1 MKIAKGKKA
10 SPAKVVIYGHEGV
23 GKSTLASKF
32 PSPLFLDIE
41 GSTSRMDVARI
52 DEPCDSLDAFSSIMR
67 DLIASWPEEYKTL
80 VIDTG
85 DWLDQLVC
93 NKVFGTN
100 TQPTQVNDFGRSYV
114 VLENTWAKILDQLT
128 LLQSRQ
134 QVNVVITAHATL
146 RTVTNPE
153 TVGSYDHWEMK
164 CSKKGAAKLKEWSD
178 FLLFLNFKVTVQK
191 DGMRDKAQ
199 GGQRCV
205 ITSHTAWAD
214 AKSRESLPNEIILTP
229 NGAGERQLLA
239 AIFSNAPE
247 RLPSHD
253 NHPSPD
259 AQQPVLREPEA
270 VEEKPDFVCRRESLA
285 DEEPEE
291 DDHSNSP
298 RDLGAKPMTADKET
312 LMVKLQSLMSL
323 SGYSMADL
331 ELATAHPRISMRPKG
346 TPLRNFS
353 EDDLQRLVNG
363 WDRVSATIEKCKGEK
378 R

>member
-1 MKIAKGKKA
+1 MKILKGKKSSA
-10 SPAKVVIYGHEGV
+10 AKVVIYGHEGV

-52 DEPCDSLDAFSSIMR
+52 DEPCDSLEAFGAILR
-67 DLIASWPEEYKTL
+67 DLTASWPEGYSTL

-93 NKVFGTN
+93 NKVFGTT

-134 QVNVVITAHATL
+134 RVNVVITAHATL

-199 GGQRCV
+199 GGQRC
-205 ITSHTAWAD
+205 IIASHTAWAD

-239 AIFSNAPE
+239 AIFSNNPE

-259 AQQPVLREPEA
+259 VQQPVLREPEA
-270 VEEKPDFVCRRESLA
+270 VEEKPDLVCRRESLA
-285 DEEPEE
+285 ADKQEPP
-291 DDHSNSP
+291 SNSP
-298 RDLGAKPMTADKET
+298 QDLGAKPMTSDKEA
-312 LMVKLQSLMSL
+312 LMVKLQNLMSL

-331 ELATAHPRISMRPKG
+331 ELATAHPKISMRPKG

-353 EDDLQRLVNG
+353 ESDLERLVNG
-363 WDRVSATIEKCKGEK
+363 WANVSQTIEKCKGANK
-378 R
+378 

>member
-1 MKIAKGKKA
+1 MKILKGKKSSA
-10 SPAKVVIYGHEGV
+10 AKVVIYGHEGV

-52 DEPCDSLDAFSSIMR
+52 DDPCDSLEAFGAILR
-67 DLIASWPEEYKTL
+67 DLTASWPEGYSTL

-93 NKVFGTN
+93 NKVFGSS
-100 TQPTQVNDFGRSYV
+100 TQPTQVNDFGRSYI
-114 VLENTWAKILDQLT
+114 VLENTWSKILDQLT

-134 QVNVVITAHATL
+134 RVNVVITAHATL

-153 TVGSYDHWEMK
+153 AVGSYDHWEMK
-164 CSKKGAAKLKEWSD
+164 CSKKGAAKMKEWCD
-178 FLLFLNFKVTVQK
+178 FLLFLNYKVSVQK
-191 DGMRDKAQ
+191 DGDKHKAQ

-247 RLPSHD
+247 RLPETD
-253 NHPSPD
+253 RPKPLPD
-259 AQQPVLREPEA
+259 VDTEDKPAESER
-270 VEEKPDFVCRRESLA
+270 PDFVCRRESLA
-285 DEEPEE
+285 ADEPEPP
-291 DDHSNSP
+291 SNSP
-298 RDLGAKPMTADKET
+298 QDLGAKPMTSDKET
-312 LMVKLQSLMSL
+312 LMVKLQNLMSL

-331 ELATAHPRISMRPKG
+331 ELATAHPKISMRPKG

-353 EDDLQRLVNG
+353 ESDLERLVNG
-363 WDRVSATIEKCKGEK
+363 WVNVSATIEKCKGAK